1 MNKNVLNLGLI
12 FIILALLTGCPGTT
26 QGAAAP
32 EEEPLSELSI
42 TIAAAQNE
50 IDFNNET
57 ATENA
62 VVSNAIVIKNLNLN
76 GNTIKLKASGIEL
89 QKVNNGIVVVDK
101 QVGEGDATLTNCNNI
116 TKLEINGGGSNSIHV
131 NNSEI
136 ASVEVKKNN
145 VRLALEENSSI
156 ENVVINAENSKIE
169 SDENIVIN
177 SISVNNSVDKVTVK
191 GGTVESIQV
200 SQSSQNQEQTQIVI
214 DGKTEVSS
222 ITGTNDVQLTKDAI
236 QSGSNVTINSPV
248 PVVTYYDSTILFL
261 SDGNVEGTE
270 FENEDFYYEYV
281 FDVESKDEKVNAMH
295 FKIKIY
301 KLPDSVKVFIFAND
315 PVEGEGPKTQEITEE
330 DEAGAGIYPDS
341 VCIKNWYDATLILK
355 SAGIIKGTF
364 TNDRALSNP
373 PVYDQSLNI
382 KNCGIP
388 EEIVLPVSPAKPTF
402 TVTPSA
408 QGNVISLTFND
419 SDDETIIDKYISK
432 YIWVYRGVKENGKW
446 TAGLKTLIFTKNDNT
461 EKSVSFIDSF
471 VEPGKEY
478 AYIYNVNKYHLLDE
492 DKDAFETVTATGGE
506 GEIVLS
512 AQNSSTDNGIKL
524 TIKNASYLED
534 FNSSYSIFR
543 FDENDYEQ
551 YLVEDKKEDPDY
563 VIISGFVI
571 DQGMLPIVDYYTQ
584 NEKKYIYKAQYA
596 FWNNDIVVRY
606 EPYIEVCP
614 INATVGLGEPKISD
628 TTAGSVDDENMF
640 IFSTEPQ
647 LLTQLATEYATYNI
661 SFYYTNDQI
670 IFFDSN
676 PYSQA
681 QANYNNINNW
691 SNGTYEYTK
700 KYKVFINYNN
710 NNGNGSGVSYTY
722 QYSKDH
728 SFPEMAN
735 ISK

>member
-32 EEEPLSELSI
+32 EDESLI
-42 TIAAAQNE
+42 I
-50 IDFNNET
+50 
-57 ATENA
+57 
-62 VVSNAIVIKNLNLN
+62 SNATVIKDLDLK
-76 GNTIKLKASGIEL
+76 GQTITLKASGIEL
-89 QKVNNGIVVVDK
+89 QNVNNGIVVVDK
-101 QVGEGDATLTNCNNI
+101 QVGEGDVTLTNCNNI

-145 VRLALEENSSI
+145 VRLALEDNSSI

-177 SISVNNSVDKVTVK
+177 SISVNNSIDKVTVK

-248 PVVTYYDSTILFL
+248 PVVTYYDSTIVFL

-281 FDVESKDEKVNAMH
+281 FDVESKDEQVNAMQ

-301 KLPDSVKVFIFAND
+301 KLPDSVKVFIFAID
-315 PVEGEGPKTQEITEE
+315 PDKGPITKEITEE

-341 VCIKNWYDATLILK
+341 VCIKNWYDATLILN

-364 TNDRALSNP
+364 TEDRAKFNP
-373 PVYDQSLNI
+373 PVYNQSLNI

-402 TVTPSA
+402 TVTPSE

-419 SDDETIIDKYISK
+419 SDDETKIDKYISK

-471 VEPGKEY
+471 VDPGKEY
-478 AYIYNVNKYHLLDE
+478 AYIYNVNKYNLLNE
-492 DKDAFETVTATGGE
+492 DKNAFETVTATGGK

-551 YLVEDKKEDPDY
+551 YLDEDKKEDPDY

-584 NEKKYIYKAQYA
+584 NGKKYIYKAQYA

-628 TTAGSVDDENMF
+628 TTAGSVNNENMF
-640 IFSTEPQ
+640 IFSIEPQ
-647 LLTQLATEYATYNI
+647 LTLTQLATEYATYNI
-661 SFYYTNDQI
+661 EFYYTNDQI

-710 NNGNGSGVSYTY
+710 NIGNGSGVSYTY

>member
-1 MNKNVLNLGLI
+1 
-12 FIILALLTGCPGTT
+12 
-26 QGAAAP
+26 
-32 EEEPLSELSI
+32 
-42 TIAAAQNE
+42 
-50 IDFNNET
+50 
-57 ATENA
+57 
-62 VVSNAIVIKNLNLN
+62 
-76 GNTIKLKASGIEL
+76 
-89 QKVNNGIVVVDK
+89 
-101 QVGEGDATLTNCNNI
+101 
-116 TKLEINGGGSNSIHV
+116 
-131 NNSEI
+131 
-136 ASVEVKKNN
+136 
-145 VRLALEENSSI
+145 
-156 ENVVINAENSKIE
+156 
-169 SDENIVIN
+169 
-177 SISVNNSVDKVTVK
+177 
-191 GGTVESIQV
+191 
-200 SQSSQNQEQTQIVI
+200 
-214 DGKTEVSS
+214 
-222 ITGTNDVQLTKDAI
+222 
-236 QSGSNVTINSPV
+236 
-248 PVVTYYDSTILFL
+248 
-261 SDGNVEGTE
+261 
-270 FENEDFYYEYV
+270 
-281 FDVESKDEKVNAMH
+281 
-295 FKIKIY
+295 
-301 KLPDSVKVFIFAND
+301 
-315 PVEGEGPKTQEITEE
+315 
-330 DEAGAGIYPDS
+330 
-341 VCIKNWYDATLILK
+341 
-355 SAGIIKGTF
+355 
-364 TNDRALSNP
+364 
-373 PVYDQSLNI
+373 
-382 KNCGIP
+382 
-388 EEIVLPVSPAKPTF
+388 
-402 TVTPSA
+402 
-408 QGNVISLTFND
+408 
-419 SDDETIIDKYISK
+419 
-432 YIWVYRGVKENGKW
+432 
-446 TAGLKTLIFTKNDNT
+446 
-461 EKSVSFIDSF
+461 
-471 VEPGKEY
+471 
-478 AYIYNVNKYHLLDE
+478 
-492 DKDAFETVTATGGE
+492 VTATGGE